1 MTSRLAVGTPSRGV
15 AQPGRAL
22 GSGPRGRWFKST
34 RPDQFFK
41 IPRKSAEFSLAV
53 HSGFVRK
60 SGCENRVL
68 RTSNGGLLRNC
79 STLGYDR
86 RFSGSNLYAH
96 LMLIARIRQGYM
108 IDGVRKFRG
117 NRPAFNGMVEIGR
130 RTTASRSSRIC
141 ERRARLRTF
150 HLGHRAMQKACA
162 GHAWMPSGHC
172 GVARRAPH
180 RAGGTP

>member
-1 MTSRLAVGTPSRGV
+1 
-15 AQPGRAL
+15 
-22 GSGPRGRWFKST
+22 
-34 RPDQFFK
+34 QFFK
-41 IPRKSAEFSLAV
+41 IPRKSAAFSLAV

-96 LMLIARIRQGYM
+96 LMLIARIRQRYM

-117 NRPAFNGMVEIGR
+117 TRPAFNGMVEIGR
-130 RTTASRSSRIC
+130 ITNASRRSS
-141 ERRARLRTF
+141 
-150 HLGHRAMQKACA
+150 
-162 GHAWMPSGHC
+162 P
-172 GVARRAPH
+172 
-180 RAGGTP
+180 